1 MKLEDIKADI
11 EKGDFIYRGLCHD
24 CKTHVEVT
32 AKLTEEGAI
41 EIEGGSVYKVK
52 EGTESIYFFKCA
64 DCFKRDKTLRNFRKT
79 EVYSRV
85 VGYLRPIQQWNMG
98 KKVEYDM
105 RKEFTNTQGL

>member
-1 MKLEDIKADI
+1 MNLEDLKADI

-32 AKLTEEGAI
+32 AKLTEEGVI

-52 EGTESIYFFKCA
+52 DRNESIYYFKCA
-64 DCFKRDKTLRNFRKT
+64 ECFKKDKTLRNFKKT

-85 VGYLRPIQQWNMG
+85 VGYLRPIQQWNKG
-98 KKVEYDM
+98 KKEEYDM
-105 RKEFTNTQGL
+105 RKEFTNTKGN